1 MMRSKKRQL
10 IEAIRN
16 KDREALDRLGWTDF
30 ANFMKSVGAKSF
42 GWNDLEAFALTY
54 GDDDPEALLE
64 AAVEAVRSGSTNGFR
79 PKVAQLGP
87 WIKRDRPD
95 PDGSLRP
102 EEKTEALKA
111 VRRLIAS
118 NTEVCDCRPA
128 TITFSRDH
136 EGVLRCAD
144 CLKLEPGQVDT
155 AKEAA

>member
-1 MMRSKKRQL
+1 MMRSRKRQVL
-10 IEAIRN
+10 KAIHDR
-16 KDREALDRLGWTDF
+16 DREALDALGWTLF
-30 ANFMKSVGAKSF
+30 ANYMKSVGAQAF
-42 GWNDLEAFALTY
+42 GWKDLEPFAVTY
-54 GDDDPEALLE
+54 GDDDPEALLD

-79 PKVAQLGP
+79 PKVSQLGP

-102 EEKTEALKA
+102 EQKTEALKA

-155 AKEAA
+155 ALEAA